1 MPAYLIVRVQITN
14 LNAYED
20 YKRLAAPAIE
30 QYGGRYLARGGR
42 TVTLEGPEEQGRI
55 VVVEFPSF
63 EQAQTFYRSPEY
75 QKAIEMRTGAATGQF
90 VVVEGFS

>member
-14 LNAYED
+14 LDAYED

-30 QYGGRYLARGGR
+30 QYGGRYLVRGGR
-42 TVTLEGPEEQGRI
+42 TVTLEGTEEQGRI

-63 EQAQTFYRSPEY
+63 EQAQMFYRSPEY
-75 QKAIEMRTGAATGQF
+75 QKAIEIRTGAATGQF

>member
-14 LNAYED
+14 LDAYED

-30 QYGGRYLARGGR
+30 QYGGRYLVRGGR
-42 TVTLEGPEEQGRI
+42 TVTLEGTEEQGRI

-63 EQAQTFYRSPEY
+63 EQAQMFYRSPEY
-75 QKAIEMRTGAATGQF
+75 QDAKSYREGAGDLQIM
-90 VVVEGFS
+90 VVEGV